1 MSLFSPDN
9 IQIKGIEVRDP
20 DKLTERAWKVC
31 RNRDCKERKKLGR
44 TVAIAEEQ
52 DDIKTDIDNTES
64 FPSVAI

>member
-44 TVAIAEEQ
+44 TVVAVEQ
-52 DDIKTDIDNTES
+52 HDIETDTANTAS
-64 FPSVAI
+64 FLSIMI

>member
-44 TVAIAEEQ
+44 TVAVALEQ
-52 DDIKTDIDNTES
+52 EDVETLM
-64 FPSVAI
+64 

>member
-9 IQIKGIEVRDP
+9 IQIKGIEVREL

-31 RNRDCKERKKLGR
+31 RNRDCTGRKKLGR